1 MKLMNQRRMFLQ
13 TGAIAFGLNQ
23 PGRVPAN
30 VVSRRAWPSAFTLIE
45 LLVVIA
51 IIAILAAMLLPA
63 LASAKAR
70 AQAIRCLSN
79 AKQLGL
85 ASHMYLGDNGDT
97 YLAGVDIGKYSAPA
111 WQDPTAWPNQLMVYL
126 GVKTNTPNAQTV
138 FACPAE
144 VVPGTV
150 TFPLSSGQPFQESF
164 RVNECVFRVVTV
176 PGFAGGKYA
185 NNAPCRAS
193 ALHASSE
200 ILTICEQQYDSK
212 TVQFD
217 PGAWASFQSGWN
229 LTSLASQ
236 DYLTAGMSRHNK
248 GQSAVAADG
257 HAIRLKMPPYTGS
270 GAATT
275 PSAGFGDLGDIR
287 DDPVNS
293 QWLPVGNVQLY
304 VREQNTTQGF

>member
-63 LASAKAR
+63 LASAKAK
-70 AQAIRCLSN
+70 AQDIRCLSN

-85 ASHMYLGDNGDT
+85 ASHMYLGNNGDT

-150 TFPLSSGQPFQESF
+150 TFP
-164 RVNECVFRVVTV
+164 
-176 PGFAGGKYA
+176 GFAGGKYA

-193 ALHASSE
+193 AVHASSE

-217 PGAWASFQSGWN
+217 PGAWASYQSGWN

-248 GQSAVAADG
+248 GQSAVVADG

-270 GAATT
+270 GAATP

-287 DDPVNS
+287 GDSVNS